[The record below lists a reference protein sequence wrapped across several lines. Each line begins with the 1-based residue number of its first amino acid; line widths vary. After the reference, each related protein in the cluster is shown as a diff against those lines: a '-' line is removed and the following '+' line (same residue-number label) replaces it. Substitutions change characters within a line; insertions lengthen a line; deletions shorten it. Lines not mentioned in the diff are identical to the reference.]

1 MTTDTPTALEL
12 VSAESTPEERME
24 RLEAKPD
31 QAVLATNK
39 IRRQQEMVEE
49 LKEDLMPM
57 ANGMIH
63 MTSAKL
69 LELEADGSLD
79 DIRELALA
87 LPAALVLLKQLTQP
101 EVLALGE
108 GALASLGNAANAKP
122 LGLMGV
128 MGAMK
133 DPDVK
138 KGMGVAIEL
147 LRGLGRAAR

>member
-1 MTTDTPTALEL
+1 MNETTTAVLDR
-12 VSAESTPEERME
+12 APEMPEANDRLA
-24 RLEAKPD
+24 RLEEKLD
-31 QAVLATNK
+31 QIIGTSNR
-39 IRRQQEMVEE
+39 IRRQQEMLEE

-57 ANGMIH
+57 ANGMIY

-69 LELEADGSLD
+69 QAMEADGSLD
-79 DIRELALA
+79 EVKALAESAPELLAL
-87 LPAALVLLKQLTQP
+87 LGQLSRP
-101 EVLALGE
+101 EVLALAGGAVE
-108 GALASLGNAANAKP
+108 GLGSAKDAKP

-147 LRGLGRAAR
+147 LRGLGKAAR